1 MNPDGGAPSFVAR
14 LADGTPVQLRPVG
27 PGDREALRHG
37 VAHDLSAESR
47 YRRFLSPLRELTEE
61 QLDELT
67 GADGVDHCAL
77 GALAGVRGRPAGV
90 ARYIRSPARP
100 EVAEVALTVADAWQR
115 RGLGTLLL
123 AALGTVALDNG
134 VRLFHADLL
143 ADNLPVLALLRRCGD
158 AVSMHSLDGVV
169 EARLE
174 LEPLVSLLDRALRS
188 GPHA

>member
-1 MNPDGGAPSFVAR
+1 MDPDGGVPTFSACLP
-14 LADGTPVQLRPVG
+14 DGTPVRMRPVG

-37 VAHDLSAESR
+37 VAHDLSPESR
-47 YRRFLSPLRELTEE
+47 QRRFLSPLRELTEA

-77 GALAGVRGRPAGV
+77 GALAGVRAEPAGV
-90 ARYIRSPARP
+90 ARYIRAAGG
-100 EVAEVALTVADAWQR
+100 AEQAELAITVVDAWQR

-123 AALGTVALDNG
+123 ATLGTVALSNG
-134 VRLFHADLL
+134 VRVFHADLL

-174 LEPLVSLLDRALRS
+174 LEPLGALLDGALRS
-188 GPHA
+188 GLSA

>member
-1 MNPDGGAPSFVAR
+1 MNPDGGAPSFSAR
-14 LADGTPVQLRPVG
+14 LPDGTPVRMRPVG

-37 VAHDLSAESR
+37 VAHDLSPESR
-47 YRRFLSPLRELTEE
+47 HRRFLSPLRELTEA

-77 GALAGVRGRPAGV
+77 GALAGVRPQPAGV
-90 ARYIRSPARP
+90 ARYIRAAARP
-100 EVAEVALTVADAWQR
+100 EQAEVALTVADAWQR

-123 AALGTVALDNG
+123 AALGTVALSNG
-134 VRLFHADLL
+134 VRVFHADLL

-174 LEPLVSLLDRALRS
+174 LEAIAPLLFAL
-188 GPHA
+188 